1 MKNGT
6 KRTNSYKTYSV
17 AFKMKIVDEIENG
30 ILTQSEACK
39 LYKISDSTLNGWVKK
54 YGVNER
60 IDKKVIIMTRLEESE
75 LLALRRENKQL
86 KRSLE
91 DSQIR
96 SLAYECLVEEASHYT
111 KIDLK
116 KNFGSVVQ
124 KIVKKRLKGEDIE
137 EQD

>member
-6 KRTNSYKTYSV
+6 KRTNSYKTYSI

-30 ILTQSEACK
+30 ILSQFEAGK
-39 LYKISDSTLNGWVKK
+39 LYKISDSTLNSWVKK

-75 LLALRRENKQL
+75 LLALRRENKRL

-96 SLAYECLVEEASHYT
+96 SLAYECLVEEASNYT

-116 KNFGSVVQ
+116 KNFGSVVR
-124 KIVKKRLKGEDIE
+124 KIVTKRLKGEDID
-137 EQD
+137 EQE

>member
-6 KRTNSYKTYSV
+6 KRTNSYKTYSI

-30 ILTQSEACK
+30 IFTQFEACK

-75 LLALRRENKQL
+75 LLLLRSENKRL

-91 DSQIR
+91 DAQIR

-116 KNFGSVVQ
+116 KNFGSVVR
-124 KIVKKRLKGEDIE
+124 KIVTKRLKGEDIE
-137 EQD
+137 EPE